1 MSAVAAADRE
11 KHLDALTGIRA
22 LAAGWVVAFHLWL
35 NGGHPALV
43 LPGVGIDL
51 TPWVA
56 VGWLGVDVFFILSG
70 FVLTWQVLHARDSP
84 HAAAGASSSA
94 ARVYETGILRA
105 NFWRDAGRFIRRRAL
120 RVYPAYLACLSVLL
134 PLAWWG
140 LYRTPP
146 ELGDVALHLA
156 MFHNIVPGYVD
167 SINGVFWSM
176 PFEWQFYLI
185 FPLLVLPVMRA
196 RTGWLVVGAVTVAV
210 CAKLSSAL
218 QGPGAEIAQLPWRI
232 DEFVAGMAAAAIAV
246 RCGWSPRM
254 RIGMTWIAAAA
265 LVAGSWIVGARDA
278 TWWQPGAMP
287 FVRAAWIDISVA
299 SLLIGLSGSASAIA
313 ALFASRAMV
322 WLGTISYSIYL
333 WHLPTLDLTRRVL
346 RLHMPTLPAVLDLGV
361 TIAVVLAV
369 SALSYYAVERP
380 FHAPSR
386 DAGTRWRRPR
396 FRLAIVVG
404 WIFGIMLVA
413 AGMTMTTVHEW
424 LAA

>member
-1 MSAVAAADRE
+1 MSAVAAVDRE
-11 KHLDALTGIRA
+11 KHLDALTGVRA

-35 NGGHPALV
+35 NAGHPVLV
-43 LPGVGIDL
+43 LPGVGVDL

-70 FVLTWQVLHARDSP
+70 FVLTWQVLHARGSRDAP
-84 HAAAGASSSA
+84 HAASSASPSA
-94 ARVYETGILRA
+94 ARVHEPGILRA
-105 NFWRDAGRFIRRRAL
+105 NFWRDAGTFIRRRAL

-140 LYRTPP
+140 VYRTPP

-156 MFHNIVPGYVD
+156 MFHNIVPRYVD

-185 FPLLVLPVMRA
+185 FPLLVLPVLRA

-210 CAKLSSAL
+210 CAKLSSTL

-246 RCGWSPRM
+246 RCGWSPRT
-254 RIGMTWIAAAA
+254 RTGMTWIAAAA
-265 LVAGSWIVGARDA
+265 LVAGTWVVGVRDA

-299 SLLIGLSGSASAIA
+299 SLLIGLSGSMSAIA
-313 ALFASRAMV
+313 ALFASRVMV

-333 WHLPTLDLTRRVL
+333 WHLPTLDLTRRAL
-346 RLHMPTLPAVLDLGV
+346 RLHMPTMPVILDLGL
-361 TIAVVLAV
+361 TIVVVIAV
-369 SALSYYAVERP
+369 SALSYYAIERP

-386 DAGTRWRRPR
+386 DGGMRWRSPR
-396 FRLAIVVG
+396 FRLAIVVV
-404 WIFGIMLVA
+404 WALGILMVA
-413 AGMTMTTVHEW
+413 A
-424 LAA
+424 LALR